1 VVETLTVSGHGY
13 IVKATVPAPASGGG
27 VVLGLPAVRERL
39 GWLCTLVNELTSSM
53 VAAHGNPADV
63 RLLAAGQGPDGR
75 PLPRKAYKAMER
87 LGWAGRPAAGLY
99 VPSRVRRMASEQ
111 AGRLLRSYSFEL
123 ELTAAM
129 LECWPERIE
138 VSQLPAKADSVSLRN
153 TRRHLRH
160 HLKGLGIPA
169 GRPLQPPLPLGDVWS
184 PGGVPAVADLSVVD
198 GEYAS
203 ISMDG
208 SRLHLEL
215 RLPTVARPCSRAQW
229 SPVRL
234 ELSGFAHLIPD
245 TDNNDGGE
253 GEGARVGWPCF
264 RLDRDRTVK
273 VEIPVTLQAA
283 SRVPLSQ
290 ICRVYGFDWGVNR
303 LLTGLLVVGT
313 SPAGRPWTANR
324 PVFFSSTGLAALYH
338 RQREQGQHLRAKRDQ
353 NRRLVQGLHP
363 NPDRPE
369 LDHPA
374 VALLSRA
381 IARADTENRYVSDR
395 MSRLNLETARLAAR
409 WAVDQALAAG
419 ANAVAVEDLRDMEAR
434 GMDRRNRTRMS
445 AQVRGIL
452 IDELARACAK
462 AGLWLIIVPARG
474 TSSFCARCGSPIRH
488 IKAPNSRRAGWSW
501 GVCTGCGAQGDRDHL
516 AAGHIGGRTITLL
529 GMLGRPGVIRSRDGV
544 KVTLGYPASP
554 GKTRSAVPTAS
565 ASTSMS
571 ASGAVT
577 ATLVQVA
584 PVVGEPAEPAVLVP
598 GLRVRKAPRH
608 PRVLPRVNKVRIP
621 HERRDRAERQPLCDI
636 SKLRGGPLAEPPTRR
651 PASMLGYRSAGAQPR
666 QQLRPDRGPVRRDRL
681 VRACDGLRY
690 AYRRHLRA
698 SPNRQTQTALTARI
712 AVSTQTHQNH
722 EQRFEP
728 SLRVIGNSGLGGAAS
743 GVVNRFENGWL

>member
-13 IVKATVPAPASGGG
+13 IVKATALAPASGGG

-39 GWLCTLVNELTSSM
+39 GWLCTLVNELTNSI
-53 VAAHGNPADV
+53 VTAHGNPADV
-63 RLLAAGQGPDGR
+63 KLLAAGQGPDSR
-75 PLPRKAYKAMER
+75 PLPRKAYKAIER
-87 LGWAGRPAAGLY
+87 LGWAGRPAPGLY
-99 VPSRVRRMASEQ
+99 LPSRVRRMASEQ

-129 LECWPERIE
+129 LGCWPERIPA
-138 VSQLPAKADSVSLRN
+138 SQLPAKADSVSLRN

-169 GRPLQPPLPLGDVWS
+169 GRPLETPLSLGDVWS

-203 ISMDG
+203 ISRDG

-215 RLPTVARPCSRAQW
+215 RLPMVARPCSRAQW

-234 ELSGFAHLIPD
+234 ELSGLAHLIPD
-245 TDNNDGGE
+245 TDNDGSGGE
-253 GEGARVGWPCF
+253 GEGGEGVRVGWPCF
-264 RLDRDRTVK
+264 RLDRDGTVK

-283 SRVPLSQ
+283 SRVPLGQ
-290 ICRVYGFDWGVNR
+290 IERVCSFAWGVNR
-303 LLTGLLVVGT
+303 LLTGLLVNT
-313 SPAGRPWTANR
+313 SPTGPWTANR
-324 PVFFSSTGLAALYH
+324 PVFFNSAGLAALYH

-363 NPDRPE
+363 NPDHPE

-381 IARADTENRYVSDR
+381 VLWADTENRYVSDR

-419 ANAVAVEDLRDMEAR
+419 AHALAVEDLRDMETR

-462 AGLWLIIVPARG
+462 AGLWLITIPARG
-474 TSSFCARCGSPIRH
+474 TSCCCGRCGSPIRH
-488 IKAPNSRRAGWSW
+488 IKAPNSQRPGWSW

-554 GKTRSAVPTAS
+554 RKTRSAVPTAS

-571 ASGAVT
+571 APGTAT
-577 ATLVQVA
+577 ATLIPMA
-584 PVVGEPAEPAVLVP
+584 PAAAEVAEPAVLVP
-598 GLRVRKAPRH
+598 GLRVRKVPRH
-608 PRVLPRVNKVRIP
+608 PRVLPRVNKARIP
-621 HERRDRAERQPLCDI
+621 HEHRDRPERRPLCDI

-651 PASMLGYRSAGAQPR
+651 PAPTLGHRSAGAQPR
-666 QQLRPDRGPVRRDRL
+666 QQLRGPHQGHNRDPVRRDRL
-681 VRACDGLRY
+681 IRACDGLRY

-712 AVSTQTHQNH
+712 AVSTQTH
-722 EQRFEP
+722 
-728 SLRVIGNSGLGGAAS
+728 
-743 GVVNRFENGWL
+743 